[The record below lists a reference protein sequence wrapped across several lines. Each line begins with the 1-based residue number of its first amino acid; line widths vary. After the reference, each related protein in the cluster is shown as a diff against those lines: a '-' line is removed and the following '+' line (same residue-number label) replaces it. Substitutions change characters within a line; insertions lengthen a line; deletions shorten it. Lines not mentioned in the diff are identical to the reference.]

1 MIIRRSGDVAAEPVT
16 GEIYFGEINS
26 QFLLRDPQESPMKVT
41 HAHFE
46 PGGGNRLHTH
56 SFDQLLVITSGVG
69 VIGDSEQEYEVH
81 AGDVILTPAGE
92 AHSHGAAPGHRM
104 SHVVVMGYGETK
116 PA

>member
-1 MIIRRSGDVAAEPVT
+1 VIIRKSGDIHAEPVT

-26 QFLLRDPQESPMKVT
+26 QFLMRDPQESPMKVT

-56 SFDQLLVITSGVG
+56 SFDQLLVITDGVA
-69 VIGDSEQEYEVH
+69 VIGDGQQEFELNR
-81 AGDVILTPAGE
+81 GDIVFTPAGE
-92 AHSHGAAPGHRM
+92 PHSHGATPGHPM
-104 SHVVVMGYGETK
+104 SHIVVMGYGETN